1 MNKEEILLPEPG
13 KSTDPTYVVE
23 CDFEE
28 KFSDS
33 EIVYLET
40 RRYLRREKE
49 KHLSALMEELETLE
63 TSLSLSQKSEEK
75 KSLFSRFFT
84 INRCVGIQ
92 ISPDKKNVEE
102 SVIKLKKHIART
114 KKDISETYIKI
125 GDPWKD

>member
-1 MNKEEILLPEPG
+1 MDKEEVLSSEPE

-49 KHLSALMEELETLE
+49 QYLSALIEELKTLE
-63 TSLSLSQKSEEK
+63 MNLSISQESEEK
-75 KSLFSRFFT
+75 KSLFSRFF
-84 INRCVGIQ
+84 NRSRCVGIQ
-92 ISPDKKNVEE
+92 ISSDKKNIEE
-102 SVIKLKKHIART
+102 FVIKLKKHIART
-114 KKDISETYIKI
+114 KKDISETYIMI
-125 GDPWKD
+125 GDPCRE